1 MEAQCNNTALPCH
14 ALPWCMALY
23 CAVRVPQVMCFP
35 SSHLGLIKGA
45 TANSKR
51 LKRIHSL
58 VDIDITMDQFEEWP
72 YDLQQVRVNDGS
84 AGWVNQATLPWSSCL
99 HHDANTR
106 SWGCAE

>member
-1 MEAQCNNTALPCH
+1 
-14 ALPWCMALY
+14 
-23 CAVRVPQVMCFP
+23 MCFP

-72 YDLQQVRVNDGS
+72 YDLQQVGK
-84 AGWVNQATLPWSSCL
+84 G
-99 HHDANTR
+99 
-106 SWGCAE
+106 